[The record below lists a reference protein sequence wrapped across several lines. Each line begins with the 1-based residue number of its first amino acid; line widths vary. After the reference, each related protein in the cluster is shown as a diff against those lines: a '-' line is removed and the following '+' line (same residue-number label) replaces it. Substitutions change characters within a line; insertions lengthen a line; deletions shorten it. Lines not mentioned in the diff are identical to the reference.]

1 MVYPKNS
8 KYLNLLFQDLNS
20 IQNIAVLLN
29 GKMRTP
35 KIEALHR
42 LIDWLNARLDVKTKI
57 SKLGL
62 DNSSLGNNPW
72 LSGFIEADGNFYC
85 SFNLN
90 SNGIAEVVKNYMRV
104 SQKQLYKITSN
115 IPK

>member
-8 KYLNLLFQDLNS
+8 KYLNLLIQDLNS

-42 LIDWLNARLDVKTKI
+42 LIDWLNARLKDKTNI
-57 SKLGL
+57 SKLVP
-62 DNSSLGNNPW
+62 SRASR
-72 LSGFIEADGNFYC
+72 A
-85 SFNLN
+85 
-90 SNGIAEVVKNYMRV
+90 RV
-104 SQKQLYKITSN
+104 
-115 IPK
+115 